1 MFLLLKFNAFQ
12 SSTKDITTLFINDG
26 IISNLKK
33 CSNLKKSINCMMS
46 QIEFHPQNHLHQ
58 TPLAVV
64 CHIY

>member
-33 CSNLKKSINCMMS
+33 MLQSKKVYL
-46 QIEFHPQNHLHQ
+46 LHDVPNRIPSSKSSPPDS
-58 TPLAVV
+58 TCGCLS
-64 CHIY
+64 Y